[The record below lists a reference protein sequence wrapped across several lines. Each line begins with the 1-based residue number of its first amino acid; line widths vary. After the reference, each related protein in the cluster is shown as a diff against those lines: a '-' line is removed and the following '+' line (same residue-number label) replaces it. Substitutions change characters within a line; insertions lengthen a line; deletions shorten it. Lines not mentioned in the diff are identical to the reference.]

1 MVFPSKQSVTAYGA
15 DAQKAAALIK
25 KEKKAIRATPR
36 QRAAIDLM
44 VFEGLKRADAAKRAG
59 ITDNALRIGL
69 SKPHVL
75 AYLNQQQEML
85 RTSMRPRALNR
96 IGELMDKAD
105 SDRVRLDA
113 AKYIDGMDRGAHQV
127 GATQVNVQVNSSVTV
142 TPGYVIRI
150 DRSNDRRESSRKIE
164 HLDVDDAIP
173 LSALEGVPDDD

>member
-1 MVFPSKQSVTAYGA
+1 
-15 DAQKAAALIK
+15 
-25 KEKKAIRATPR
+25 
-36 QRAAIDLM
+36 
-44 VFEGLKRADAAKRAG
+44 
-59 ITDNALRIGL
+59 
-69 SKPHVL
+69 
-75 AYLNQQQEML
+75 ML

-150 DRSNDRRESSRKIE
+150 DRSNDRRESSRKID
-164 HLDVDDAIP
+164 HLGHDEPIP
-173 LSALEGVPDDD
+173 LSSLEDVPDDD